1 MGPCRA
7 GDDREDD
14 LGGREG
20 NHQQINLKIYFNT
33 NTNTNTKMEGDHL
46 QKEIYESLKS
56 WVPEEAFDF
65 LDLFL
70 PSGAQAVWPIQT
82 KS

>member
-33 NTNTNTKMEGDHL
+33 NTKMEGDHL

-56 WVPEEAFDF
+56 
-65 LDLFL
+65 
-70 PSGAQAVWPIQT
+70 
-82 KS
+82 